1 VRKSPAIRI
10 ELLETGSRRVLDA
23 LDFRLAPSAME
34 EIEQAP
40 QQELAAEWSK
50 FDQPLM
56 VE

>member
-10 ELLETGSRRVLDA
+10 ELLETGSSRVLDA
-23 LDFRLAPSAME
+23 LVFRLAPSAMA

-50 FDQPLM
+50 FHLPLM
-56 VE
+56 AE